1 MAEIKEIKIEDVD
14 KNLKLPTK
22 LDKDDIVF
30 YDIRKAPFEI
40 YGLCDPEKE
49 GPFLRMPPEVPAA
62 VNENLTILNQ
72 STAGGRVRFSTDSKY
87 IAIKVSMPRP
97 RVMNHMPVTGSVG
110 FDVYC
115 DTDAGSYFC
124 GILAPSF
131 NIRGESFET
140 SIDFKNG
147 GKFETIL
154 TLHGEG
160 VKNYTI
166 NFPTYSGFT
175 ELYIGLQETAYVGG
189 GARYAYDKPILYYG
203 SSITQGGCSS
213 RPGTTYQSIIS
224 RRFNVDHVNLGFS
237 GNGKGED
244 PVIEHIASLDPL
256 IFVCDYDYNAPSVEH
271 LKNTHEKLYRK
282 IREKNPTVPY
292 IMLSRPSAG
301 AASYE
306 TICLRREIV
315 FETFMKAR
323 KEGDKN
329 VFYIDGESIFRGR
342 DADAATVDDCHPND
356 YGFILMADAI
366 EAEILR
372 IFTMPYSKGN

>member
-1 MAEIKEIKIEDVD
+1 MADIKEIKIEDVD

-40 YGLCDPEKE
+40 YGLHEPEVN
-49 GPFLRMPPEVPAA
+49 GSFLRMPPEVPAA
-62 VNENLTILNQ
+62 VSDNLSLLNQ

-87 IAIKVSMPRP
+87 VAIKVSMPRP

-131 NIRGESFET
+131 NIRGQSFET
-140 SIDFKNG
+140 SIDFENG

-175 ELYIGLQETAYVGG
+175 ELYIGLEETAYVGG
-189 GARYAYDKPILYYG
+189 GAKYAYDKPILYYG

-224 RRFNVDHVNLGFS
+224 RRFNVDHINLGFS

-256 IFVCDYDYNAPSVEH
+256 IFVCDYDYNAPTPEYLEPTH
-271 LKNTHEKLYRK
+271 LKL
-282 IREKNPTVPY
+282 
-292 IMLSRPSAG
+292 
-301 AASYE
+301 YE
-306 TICLRREIV
+306 TFRAAHPDTPYVMVSKPDWGKTFWDIGGISRRAVIHKN
-315 FETFMKAR
+315 FMKGIE
-323 KEGDKN
+323 KGDKN
-329 VFYIDGESIFRGR
+329 LYFIDGESIFSGFGEL
-342 DADAATVDDCHPND
+342 ADCTVDGCHPTD
-356 YGFILMADAI
+356 LGFYFMAERIGTTIKNILMK
-366 EAEILR
+366 
-372 IFTMPYSKGN
+372 MQ